1 MTKKKEM
8 NEQIEVKEEAIPAS
22 NPDMEAMI
30 AAITEEALAKVREQ
44 AKGIIAAAEKEADR
58 IKSGGAAEVDME
70 AIRDREA
77 GMKELVDVF
86 LFKDGDKYKDDV
98 FVGVNGR
105 TWVIKRGVTVK
116 VPRYVKEVLDNSMN
130 QILAASE
137 AVNEAAKNFEEGQ

>member
-1 MTKKKEM
+1 MTKKKEID
-8 NEQIEVKEEAIPAS
+8 EQIEVKEETT
-22 NPDMEAMI
+22 PDMEAMI

>member
-1 MTKKKEM
+1 MGKKKEID
-8 NEQIEVKEEAIPAS
+8 EQIEVKEETT
-22 NPDMEAMI
+22 PDMEAMI

-44 AKGIIAAAEKEADR
+44 AKDIIAAAEKEADR

-116 VPRYVKEVLDNSMN
+116 VPRYVKEVLDNSMT

>member
-1 MTKKKEM
+1 MAKKKEID
-8 NEQIEVKEEAIPAS
+8 EQIEVKEETT
-22 NPDMEAMI
+22 PDMEAMI

>member
-1 MTKKKEM
+1 MAKKKEID
-8 NEQIEVKEEAIPAS
+8 EQIEVKEETT
-22 NPDMEAMI
+22 PDMEAMI

-77 GMKELVDVF
+77 GMKELVDVC

-116 VPRYVKEVLDNSMN
+116 VPRYVKEVLDNSMT